1 MGGKPLELEQWQY
14 EIIATLLARD
24 ANGRRLFTEGLLGL
38 PRKNGKSTLSS
49 AIALFFLIF
58 EGTLHDAGAE
68 VYAAAASKDQAKIV
82 FSEAKRMVLSSP
94 HSEGRMS
101 GLPRRDRREGHGR
114 DLPRPLGGRSSS
126 ARP

>member
-1 MGGKPLELEQWQY
+1 VTPLLADSPEGRQFARFCRAFLRQSKGRWAGKPLELEQWQY
-14 EIIATLLARD
+14 EIIATMLARD
-24 ANGRRLFTEGLLGL
+24 ENGRRRFTEGLLGL

-94 HSEGRMS
+94 H
-101 GLPRRDRREGHGR
+101 
-114 DLPRPLGGRSSS
+114 
-126 ARP
+126 